1 MKRLYR
7 LDFRKA
13 PPDPLQRK
21 LQWAASLLLGSVC
34 MCTYAGTVRDAQ
46 LAARVVPVWVLPV
59 LLVQLN
65 A

>member
-21 LQWAASLLLGSVC
+21 LQWAASLLLVCVVLGLSV
-34 MCTYAGTVRDAQ
+34 
-46 LAARVVPVWVLPV
+46 V
-59 LLVQLN
+59 LLLRLLR
-65 A
+65 

>member
-21 LQWAASLLLGSVC
+21 LQWAASLLLG
-34 MCTYAGTVRDAQ
+34 G
-46 LAARVVPVWVLPV
+46 VVLGLLV
-59 LLVQLN
+59 LLLLRLLR
-65 A
+65 